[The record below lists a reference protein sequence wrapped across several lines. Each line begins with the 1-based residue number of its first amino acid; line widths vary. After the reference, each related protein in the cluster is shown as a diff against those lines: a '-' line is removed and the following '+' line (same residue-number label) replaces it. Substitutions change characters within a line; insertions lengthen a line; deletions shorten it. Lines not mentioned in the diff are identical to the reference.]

1 MDKFLIYKSNSGL
14 CSARVLIAGDDIW
27 MTQKELASL
36 FQIDVSGITKHL
48 QNIFKS
54 GELSEEKAC
63 AKFAQSE
70 NSATFPLSKMDK
82 FYNLSAIISVGYRVN
97 SKKEK
102 DFYKS
107 LLTE

>member
-1 MDKFLIYKSNSGL
+1 MEKNFLIYKSDSNG
-14 CSARVLIAGDDIW
+14 SARVLITGDDIW
-27 MTQKELASL
+27 MTQKEMASL

-82 FYNLSAIISVGYRVN
+82 FYNLSAIISVAYRVN
-97 SKKEK
+97 SKKAA
-102 DFYKS
+102 D
-107 LLTE
+107 